1 MNKYISHIQKQFC
14 ECLTSLTVVG
24 ERAVVGEGDDHI
36 EHGDAV
42 SKSVQTAEVFA
53 QVVQQLRHN
62 STHVTS

>member
-1 MNKYISHIQKQFC
+1 MSSM
-14 ECLTSLTVVG
+14 TSLTVVG

-62 STHVTS
+62 STHVMSELRQAKHKRML